1 MGAGKTTVGRLL
13 AVRLGRSFLDNDAGV
28 RARTGLT
35 THELEER
42 EGIDVVHRVETEVLR
57 AALASSPPAVIA
69 AAASVVDDE
78 QTRAQL
84 RDGDATVV
92 WLRVPPHLL
101 AQRAATSRYR
111 PSLGTDP
118 GDATVRMDEVR
129 RGAYAEVAD
138 LPIDVGTRTPAEVA
152 EEIAALIDQPAGGP

>member
-1 MGAGKTTVGRLL
+1 MFVSPATRFAAHDENTRWRLSAL
-13 AVRLGRSFLDNDAGV
+13 NAIPD
-28 RARTGLT
+28 
-35 THELEER
+35 
-42 EGIDVVHRVETEVLR
+42 